1 MKKFIVK
8 TLLKFYLKFIRPKL
22 SQIVYSI
29 VDQDFLVEN
38 KKWKEEYR
46 LLGMSEFE
54 KLVNSYDYKYDPFQG
69 AIDFS
74 FDENDPGY
82 FFSDKAISRDCDDFA
97 RIWSLWGVV
106 NGFKTTEVVVLN
118 YLNPFKTA
126 HVVTVLEK
134 DSNFYLANYNIS
146 GPFKTFENAV
156 KGVTAWKS
164 YDLETLI
171 WAKYISR

>member
-8 TLLKFYLKFIRPKL
+8 TLLKFYLKFIRPKF
-22 SQIVYSI
+22 SKIVYGLVSK
-29 VDQDFLVEN
+29 DFSEKN
-38 KKWKEEYR
+38 KKWEEYK
-46 LLGMSEFE
+46 LLGMSDFE
-54 KLVNSYDYKYDPFQG
+54 ELVNSYEYKYDPFQG

-82 FFSDKAISRDCDDFA
+82 FFSDKAVSRDCDDFA

-106 NGFKTTEVVVLN
+106 NDFKTTEVVVLN

-134 DSNFYLANYNIS
+134 DNKFYLANYKIS
-146 GPFKTFENAV
+146 GPFNTFKEAV
-156 KGVTAWKS
+156 KGVTAWDS
-164 YDLETLI
+164 YDLDNLI
-171 WAKYISR
+171 WAKYVSR